1 MNRRGF
7 VAGALATGFGGA
19 LPLRAQDD
27 GGSGL
32 APGLQLYTIRRLMR
46 DDVPS
51 SLALVAGVGYRHV
64 EFAGYFGYPA
74 GELRLML
81 DDLGLSAPA
90 AHISQTDM
98 TENLDAAIESALILG
113 HRYLVVPAINLES
126 RASLDGY
133 HRMAEQFNA
142 WGEACDRAGLR
153 FAYHNHAFEFELADG
168 QVPFDVLLDETDSAL
183 VEFELDLYWI
193 RAGGRS
199 ELEYFE
205 RYPGRFTLWHVK
217 DMDTEGEMADVGDG
231 VIDFASLF
239 DRDDTG
245 VRYAFVERD
254 DSQDPES
261 TIRRSHAAVTRMLNR
276 S

>member
-19 LPLRAQDD
+19 LPLRAQEN

-32 APGLQLYTIRRLMR
+32 SPGLQLYTIRRQMR
-46 DDVPS
+46 EDVPS
-51 SLALVAGVGYRHV
+51 ALALVADIGYRHA
-64 EFAGYFGYPA
+64 EFAGYYGHPA
-74 GELRLML
+74 RELRLML

-90 AHISQTDM
+90 AHVSQTDM
-98 TENLDAAIESALILG
+98 TENPDAAIESALILG
-113 HRYLVVPAINLES
+113 HRYLVLPAINLES

-133 HRMAEQFNA
+133 YRMAERFNA

-168 QVPFDVLLDETDSAL
+168 QVPYDVLLDETDPAL

-193 RAGGRS
+193 RAAARS

-217 DMDTEGEMADVGDG
+217 DMDTRGEMIDVGDG
-231 VIDFASLF
+231 IIDFASLF

-245 VRYAFVERD
+245 VRYAFVEHD
-254 DSQDPES
+254 NTSDPES
-261 TIRRSHAAVTRMLNR
+261 TIRRSHAALEQMLNR
-276 S
+276 A